1 MIRYSNRL
9 TEMRVMRNRILLFAS
24 IIVIALSICSCRK
37 ADELPPLNE
46 GYATKFIL
54 PDGVNLTSEE
64 RDYLEELDQEYQDA
78 TK

>member
-1 MIRYSNRL
+1 M
-9 TEMRVMRNRILLFAS
+9 
-24 IIVIALSICSCRK
+24 ALSICSCRK

-64 RDYLEELDQEYQDA
+64 RDYLEALDQEYQDA

>member
-1 MIRYSNRL
+1 MIRFSNLL
-9 TEMRVMRNRILLFAS
+9 TEKRVMRNKILLFAS
-24 IIVIALSICSCRK
+24 IIVMGLSICSCRK

-64 RDYLEELDQEYQDA
+64 RDYLEALDQEYQNS

>member
-1 MIRYSNRL
+1 MIRFSNLL
-9 TEMRVMRNRILLFAS
+9 TEMRVMKNRILLFVS
-24 IIVIALSICSCRK
+24 IIVMGLSICSCRK

-64 RDYLEELDQEYQDA
+64 RDYLEALDQEYQNS